1 MSIKSG
7 SISFNIFLDRDNSE
21 ALSDL
26 KLFFSLSDNDIQELN
41 SNIIYIIQYM
51 KLTKNVKEKYNSN
64 LGIHIEFYNVQV
76 DNNLSNIE
84 IEPNKLYIIIDGE
97 QISATLQYKEE
108 KEVSII
114 DRDFNDE
121 EFKKNHPDLKEQ
133 ERPMGITNPE
143 EAKAAVSDIIVVGDP
158 NAWKVISK
166 ASSESQQWMKS
177 TKGMVTETGVLVQV
191 TTKEKGQI
199 AEALTFI
206 PGARMIQQPDGT
218 WRIK

>member
-1 MSIKSG
+1 V
-7 SISFNIFLDRDNSE
+7 L
-21 ALSDL
+21 
-26 KLFFSLSDNDIQELN
+26 
-41 SNIIYIIQYM
+41 
-51 KLTKNVKEKYNSN
+51 
-64 LGIHIEFYNVQV
+64 
-76 DNNLSNIE
+76 
-84 IEPNKLYIIIDGE
+84 IDGE
-97 QISATLQYKEE
+97 QITVTLKYKEE
-108 KEVSII
+108 KEVSSIN
-114 DRDFNDE
+114 RTFNNE
-121 EFKKNHPDLKEQ
+121 EFKKNNPNSKEVQ

-143 EAKAAVSDIIVVGDP
+143 EAKAAISDIVVAGDP